1 MSFPTC
7 RGAIHRALF
16 RPDTGTGRNELR
28 PYKYEKRA
36 SRWERPYMLAA
47 LLVMLFAACSGE
59 KGPCKQCIEEMTLP
73 AVQFSCDLW
82 LKQQGKKDGDPGRAA
97 AYDDCMK
104 KGLDAALKNDN
115 NIKEARERCK
125 QTGRCKK

>member
-1 MSFPTC
+1 MIPVSFPTC
-7 RGAIHRALF
+7 RGAIHCALF
-16 RPDTGTGRNELR
+16 DHGPGPGRDESR
-28 PYKYEKRA
+28 PYIA
-36 SRWERPYMLAA
+36 VFLA
-47 LLVMLFAACSGE
+47 LLLTAACSGE
-59 KGPCKQCIEEMTLP
+59 KGPCKQCLEDMTLP

-97 AYDDCMK
+97 AYDECLK

-115 NIKEARERCK
+115 NIKEARERCE